1 MTRREHLLVCLAE
14 ECSEVIKEVTKIL
27 RFGLDDKQG
36 EEYEPNSVRLDNEL
50 NDIMAVVEMLKKD
63 GLDIWFSSEK
73 AQAKWDKV
81 EKYMKYAHE
90 KGTLELK

>member
-1 MTRREHLLVCLAE
+1 
-14 ECSEVIKEVTKIL
+14 
-27 RFGLDDKQG
+27 
-36 EEYEPNSVRLDNEL
+36 
-50 NDIMAVVEMLKKD
+50 MAVVEMLKKD

-90 KGTLELK
+90 KGTLEIK